1 MRTHVKIHTDCNNNK
16 SRCSSSSRKKVTLG
30 LFLVAAGILLILG
43 RSGLIEP
50 KHMEYIFS
58 WQSLLVALG
67 VLFLISNPRSVV
79 FSSILILVG
88 GFFLYSEI
96 VSLPI
101 ETRNI
106 FWPIILVL
114 LGLVMIFKR
123 FSHKT
128 PKKTFD
134 HVESFSDEYV
144 DKNIVFGGSK
154 TVVTSKNFRGGSIS
168 TVFGGCE
175 LILTEAGLAE
185 GIDHHVAA
193 PVIDRAHF
201 RDIRAVAVERGG
213 GRNLDRRECTI
224 VEVGFDAGER
234 RDQLF
239 VADGETHAPAR
250 HGEGFRHR
258 GELDCYVDCTGHLQ
272 HGGRRIAVEIDF
284 RIG

>member
-185 GIDHHVAA
+185 GDNVLNINAVFGGISIVA
-193 PVIDRAHF
+193 PRSWDIVIEVDGIMGGFKDDRSFVNPDNIDRS
-201 RDIRAVAVERGG
+201 RRLIIKGSAVFGG
-213 GRNLDRRECTI
+213 G
-224 VEVGFDAGER
+224 
-234 RDQLF
+234 
-239 VADGETHAPAR
+239 
-250 HGEGFRHR
+250 
-258 GELDCYVDCTGHLQ
+258 
-272 HGGRRIAVEIDF
+272 EIKNV
-284 RIG
+284 